1 MAAKMVLARVRSRWS
16 SPLLVAVSVPILGV
30 PFLSSV
36 KAGSVKVHPRELE
49 IYDPVEPSQD
59 TLKPNEEEVTG
70 FEQKVSTVRKFVW
83 GWTTSVQEGIAKA
96 REHFSVA
103 EQKSLEFIELIQTDQ
118 EFQMKVGAI
127 SAAVLGGA
135 VLAGRGRRPI
145 RRIFYSGAVGTTA
158 VAICYPKQAVDIT
171 LTNYDRLKAFVKEQI
186 TNLNQKRAE
195 KPFVKEVQTPLH
207 EAANPEEEHEP
218 VQIVVERVNDNAPVD
233 EQQKD
238 VEMEDAEA
246 RLEDE
251 VKENKGKQES
261 PFWSKIPFL
270 DRLVGKREDPAVVS
284 ESSLAVGNKEEIGL
298 VATDE
303 KKDQILLLEQTAAK
317 ANVEGDLGQSNP
329 EDKDMYSTRS

>member
-135 VLAGRGRRPI
+135 VLAGRG
-145 RRIFYSGAVGTTA
+145 
-158 VAICYPKQAVDIT
+158 
-171 LTNYDRLKAFVKEQI
+171 L
-186 TNLNQKRAE
+186 
-195 KPFVKEVQTPLH
+195 
-207 EAANPEEEHEP
+207 
-218 VQIVVERVNDNAPVD
+218 
-233 EQQKD
+233 
-238 VEMEDAEA
+238 
-246 RLEDE
+246 
-251 VKENKGKQES
+251 
-261 PFWSKIPFL
+261 
-270 DRLVGKREDPAVVS
+270 GKREDPAVVS

-329 EDKDMYSTRS
+329 EDKDMYSTRAIPE